1 MILINNFASIVNLR
15 GLMRNMKPQKID
27 IQQKDNWIPSNFWK
41 NRQNNFTEWTINPYD
56 YVSDPR

>member
-41 NRQNNFTEWTINPYD
+41 NRRNSVTLEMGE
-56 YVSDPR
+56 